1 MPSLVP
7 SSLRSISQSQ
17 TEERTLFIRVFPS
30 HPKIAWL
37 SITGVWFGYLIFAVM
52 QARFG
57 QNLSLESLGVHYL
70 ALICVC
76 VIATWF
82 LYRMTVI
89 FLGSEIYQSL
99 LFLFTLPSLL
109 LALALTE
116 IDVRIGASARFFPE
130 LFAETSS
137 VASASNA
144 LVPYLLLV
152 IWVSIF
158 LAMTQNADMK
168 TAINNSQNFQKI
180 TQESEQ
186 RALRYQLNP
195 HFVFNALN
203 SVSSLVVDNKNEQAE
218 RLVDELADY
227 MRIVLEDEGQ
237 ETVTVANEIAQQIR
251 YLEIE
256 KVRFPDRL
264 YYETNIAKDAE
275 DWIIPALIIQPLI
288 ENAIKH
294 GVARSSTEVKII
306 VEAMIEKNRLKLTV
320 RNSGRMRISE
330 SSSDAGTGLK
340 NIADR
345 LNVIYGP
352 SAALVTGNSD
362 DGMAVATLII
372 PDDISVMRT
381 LMK

>member
-1 MPSLVP
+1 MSSLVP

-17 TEERTLFIRVFPS
+17 TEERSLFIRVFPS

-37 SITGVWFGYLIFAVM
+37 SIAGVWIGYLIFSII

-57 QNLSLESLGVHYL
+57 QKLSIESLATHYL
-70 ALICVC
+70 ALTCVC
-76 VIATWF
+76 MIATWP
-82 LYRMTVI
+82 LYRMTLI
-89 FLGSEIYQSL
+89 FRRSEIFQSL
-99 LFLFTLPSLL
+99 LFLFTLPSLI
-109 LALALTE
+109 LALALKE
-116 IDVRIGASARFFPE
+116 IDLWIGASSRFFPQ
-130 LFAETSS
+130 LFPEISG
-137 VASASNA
+137 VAGASNA

-152 IWVSIF
+152 MWVSIF
-158 LAMTQNADMK
+158 LAMTQNEEMK
-168 TAINNSQNFQKI
+168 TAIGNSQSLQKI
-180 TQESEQ
+180 TRESEH

-227 MRIVLEDEGQ
+227 MRIVLDDEGQ

-264 YYETNIAKDAE
+264 YYETDIAKGAE
-275 DWIIPALIIQPLI
+275 DWKIPALIIQPLI

-294 GVARSSTEVKII
+294 GVARSSKEVKII
-306 VEAMIEKNRLKLTV
+306 IEATIEKNRLKLTV
-320 RNSGRMRISE
+320 RNTGRMRLSE
-330 SSSDAGTGLK
+330 SSNDAGTGLK

-352 SAALVTGNSD
+352 SAALVKGNSN
-362 DGMAVATLII
+362 DGMAIATLII
-372 PDDISVMRT
+372 PDDISVMQI